1 MLRIAGIWAF
11 GGVRMCVCIYACLSA
26 CGCICVHV
34 CVSQQ
39 RFDQVELVS
48 VLAGEDGGFLV
59 VFHQFIYGAEPAL
72 ADTVDLL

>member
-1 MLRIAGIWAF
+1 
-11 GGVRMCVCIYACLSA
+11 MCVY
-26 CGCICVHV
+26 V

-59 VFHQFIYGAEPAL
+59 VFHQFINGAEPAL
-72 ADTVDLL
+72 ADTVHLL

>member
-1 MLRIAGIWAF
+1 
-11 GGVRMCVCIYACLSA
+11 MCVY
-26 CGCICVHV
+26 V

-59 VFHQFIYGAEPAL
+59 VFHQFIYGAKLAL
-72 ADTVDLL
+72 ANTVDPL